1 VMPDADERLEMLARR
16 LGEDRARD
24 VDAERVARQVV
35 ARLRREGRTAA
46 LAWLRP
52 ARVMQVAAAVII
64 LVGAAMLIPRAGREP
79 LTPVASLVP
88 VTLETLGDAELSE
101 VLDSLAFEV
110 PVSELVPIGLFSLS
124 EQELSELL
132 SDMEG

>member
-24 VDAERVARQVV
+24 VDVERVAWQVV
-35 ARLRREGRTAA
+35 ARLRREGRTPA

-79 LTPVASLVP
+79 LAPVASLVP

-124 EQELSELL
+124 EHELSELL